1 MGCLRSSYGS
11 TSQTSRFG
19 RTCDH
24 TDQTDVTTNNQDPYE
39 PKFIPALEASA
50 FHERDRLSEGK
61 VEENGRQVS
70 TK

>member
-1 MGCLRSSYGS
+1 
-11 TSQTSRFG
+11 
-19 RTCDH
+19 
-24 TDQTDVTTNNQDPYE
+24 VTTNNQDPYE